1 MQISSN
7 YPHAKSYTVMLKSQ
21 SSVKVEKTGLLGV
34 LKISLQRVRN
44 LPF

>member
-21 SSVKVEKTGLLGV
+21 SSVKVEKTGLR
-34 LKISLQRVRN
+34 LKNTGWST
-44 LPF
+44 